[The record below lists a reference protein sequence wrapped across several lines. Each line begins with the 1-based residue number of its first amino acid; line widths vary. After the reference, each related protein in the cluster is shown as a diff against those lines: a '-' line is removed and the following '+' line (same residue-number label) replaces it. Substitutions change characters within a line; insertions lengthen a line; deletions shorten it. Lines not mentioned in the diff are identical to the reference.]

1 MFGFAAGESR
11 TLAGFRRSYNST
23 ADETISPGG
32 FYHRL
37 TPSLSEYL
45 RELVERG
52 LDEVAVP
59 DAVDA
64 DIDRFRDVTIADGTV
79 LRLHEFLSDEFQ
91 ARHEEQ
97 AGAKL
102 HLLHNATDQTIE
114 RLDVTDEKTHDSTLF
129 KMGSWLCGRLVLFD
143 LAYFKYRRFAL
154 IDENDGYFVSR
165 LKQNANPEITE
176 ELREWR
182 GRAIPLE
189 GKQDV
194 VDELS
199 RKYIDVAVE
208 AEFKRGQYEGT
219 QSLDTKRFR
228 VVGVR
233 DEDADDYHLYI
244 TNLPREEF
252 LPADLAT
259 LYRCRWEVE
268 TLFRELKT
276 QYELDEFDTSNPVVV
291 EILLYAALLSLLVSR
306 ELLDLVTEQADDE
319 IVFPPE
325 RWAATF
331 RSHAQLILHEL
342 GEYLGYSPP
351 PLLERLIGDAQKIHK
366 QRPILQE
373 TLATATQPRCES
385 YLKTND
391 ISSAP
396 LVLDDFNFLITNK
409 YYNNSI
415 DDNVVGCGE
424 LGGNVSVSEG
434 GPNIPGETVQ
444 QFHYETDS
452 SEAIQTAIHEVGH
465 NLEMQ
470 HKVGDRSFEDRKS
483 DSGDEYVITPLPPG
497 SNEDNVCGATV
508 SSNDGSTVVLDMRYF
523 YCALENDYF

>member
-1 MFGFAAGESR
+1 VYTEASSSRILRRLTTLFPSEFLEEHAEELGVVERDRKLQIPALVWAFVFGFAAGEGR
-11 TLAGFRRSYNST
+11 TLADFRRSYNST
-23 ADETISPGG
+23 ADETLSPGG

-37 TPSLSEYL
+37 TPSLAEYL
-45 RELVERG
+45 RDLVETA

-64 DIDRFRDVTIADGTV
+64 DIDRFRDVMIADGTV
-79 LRLHEFLSDEFQ
+79 LRLHEFLSKAFQ

-129 KMGSWLCGRLVLFD
+129 NTGSWLEGRLILLD

-165 LKQNANPEITE
+165 LKQNANPVITE
-176 ELREWR
+176 GLREWR

-189 GKQDV
+189 GKQIHDV
-194 VDELS
+194 VEDLH
-199 RKYIDVAVE
+199 RQYIDVEVE
-208 AEFKRGQYEGT
+208 AEFKRGPYEGT
-219 QSLDTKRFR
+219 RSLDTKRFR

-244 TNLPREEF
+244 TNLSREEF
-252 LPADLAT
+252 LPSDLAT

-268 TLFRELKT
+268 LLFRELKT
-276 QYELDEFDTSNPVVV
+276 QYELDEFNTSNPDVV

-306 ELLDLVTEQADDE
+306 DLLDLITKQADDE

-342 GEYLGYSPP
+342 SEYLGYSPP
-351 PLLERLIGDAQKIHK
+351 PLLERLIEDAQKIH
-366 QRPILQE
+366 QHRPVLQE
-373 TLATATQPRCES
+373 TLATATQPRCE
-385 YLKTND
+385 
-391 ISSAP
+391 
-396 LVLDDFNFLITNK
+396 V
-409 YYNNSI
+409 
-415 DDNVVGCGE
+415 
-424 LGGNVSVSEG
+424 
-434 GPNIPGETVQ
+434 
-444 QFHYETDS
+444 
-452 SEAIQTAIHEVGH
+452 
-465 NLEMQ
+465 
-470 HKVGDRSFEDRKS
+470 
-483 DSGDEYVITPLPPG
+483 
-497 SNEDNVCGATV
+497 
-508 SSNDGSTVVLDMRYF
+508 
-523 YCALENDYF
+523 

>member
-1 MFGFAAGESR
+1 MSNEASSSRLLRRLTTLFPSEFLKEHAEELGVVERDRKLQIPAFVWAFVFGFAAGESR

-32 FYHRL
+32 FYQRL
-37 TPSLSEYL
+37 TPSLAEYL
-45 RELVERG
+45 RDLVETA

-64 DIDRFRDVTIADGTV
+64 EIDRFRDVMIADGTV
-79 LRLHEFLSDEFQ
+79 LRLHEFLSEEYQ

-102 HLLHNATDQTIE
+102 HLLHNATDETIE
-114 RLDVTDEKTHDSTLF
+114 RLDITDEKTHDSTLF
-129 KMGSWLCGRLVLFD
+129 NTGSWLQGRLVLLD

-154 IDENDGYFVSR
+154 IDENGGYFVSR
-165 LKQNANPEITE
+165 LKKSANPVITE

-189 GKQDV
+189 GEQIHDG
-194 VDELS
+194 VDDLH
-199 RKYIDVAVE
+199 RTYIDVEVE
-208 AEFKRGQYEGT
+208 VEFKRGPYEGT
-219 QSLDTKRFR
+219 RSRDTKRFR

-233 DEDADDYHLYI
+233 NADADDYHLYI

-252 LPADLAT
+252 LPEDLAT

-268 TLFRELKT
+268 LLFRELKT
-276 QYELDEFDTSNPVVV
+276 QYELDEFDTSNPAIV

-351 PLLERLIGDAQKIHK
+351 PLLERLIEDAQKIHQ

-373 TLATATQPRCES
+373 TLATATQPRCE
-385 YLKTND
+385 
-391 ISSAP
+391 A
-396 LVLDDFNFLITNK
+396 
-409 YYNNSI
+409 
-415 DDNVVGCGE
+415 
-424 LGGNVSVSEG
+424 
-434 GPNIPGETVQ
+434 
-444 QFHYETDS
+444 
-452 SEAIQTAIHEVGH
+452 
-465 NLEMQ
+465 
-470 HKVGDRSFEDRKS
+470 
-483 DSGDEYVITPLPPG
+483 
-497 SNEDNVCGATV
+497 
-508 SSNDGSTVVLDMRYF
+508 
-523 YCALENDYF
+523 